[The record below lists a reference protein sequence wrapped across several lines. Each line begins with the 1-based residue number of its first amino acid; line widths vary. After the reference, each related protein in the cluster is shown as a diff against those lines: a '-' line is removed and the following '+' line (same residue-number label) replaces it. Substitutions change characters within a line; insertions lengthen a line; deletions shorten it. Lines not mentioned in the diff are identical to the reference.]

1 MGVLMSNEKAPI
13 RVLVTGAAGQIGYSL
28 VFMIAGG
35 EMFGREQPVIL
46 HLLDIPPCATV
57 LSGVVMELEDC
68 ASPLLRGVV
77 ASVDVEEALKDVEY
91 AVLVGAFPRREG
103 MERKDLLE
111 KNCAIFKQQGAA
123 LAKVASKNVKV
134 LVVGNP
140 ANTNSLI
147 ALTSANGSIPKE
159 NFTALTRLDHNRA
172 RNQIAKKLG
181 VTIAQVQNVVIWG
194 NHSSTQ
200 YPDVSYGFVND
211 FPNKGDKTSVTDAV
225 NSEEWL
231 HGEFITTVQKR
242 GAAIID
248 ARKLSS
254 AGSAAQAIC
263 DHMRNWTLGT
273 AEGEYV
279 SMAVP
284 SDGSYGV
291 PEGLIY
297 SFPVT
302 CKDGAYTIVQGL
314 EVSDFSKGKM
324 TATATELQEERDLAF
339 NFLGN

>member
-1 MGVLMSNEKAPI
+1 MGLCVMSEKSPV

-28 VFMIAGG
+28 VFMIARG
-35 EMFGREQPVIL
+35 EMFGRDQPVIL
-46 HLLDIPPCATV
+46 HLLDIPPCEQA
-57 LSGVVMELEDC
+57 LGGVVLELEDC
-68 ASPLLRGVV
+68 AAPLLRGVV
-77 ASVDVEEALKDVEY
+77 ASTNVEVALKDVQY

-111 KNCAIFKQQGAA
+111 KNCSIFKQQGGVI
-123 LAKVASKNVKV
+123 KTVASKNIKV

-140 ANTNSLI
+140 ANTNALI
-147 ALTSANGSIPKE
+147 AQATAEGIPKS

-172 RNQIAKKLG
+172 RNQIAKRAG
-181 VTIAQVQNVVIWG
+181 VPVERVHNVVIWG

-200 YPDVSYGFVND
+200 YPDVSYGYIQDGDKKTPVREVVND
-211 FPNKGDKTSVTDAV
+211 DSWLQGD
-225 NSEEWL
+225 
-231 HGEFITTVQKR
+231 FISTVQKR
-242 GAAIID
+242 GAAVIG

-263 DHMRNWTLGT
+263 DHMRDWVLGT

-284 SDGSYGV
+284 SDGSYGI

-302 CKDGAYTIVQGL
+302 TKDGSYTIVPDL
-314 EVSDFSKGKM
+314 EVSDFSREKM
-324 TATATELQEERDLAF
+324 DATAKELEEERSVAMEI
-339 NFLGN
+339 LGM

>member
-1 MGVLMSNEKAPI
+1 MG
-13 RVLVTGAAGQIGYSL
+13 
-28 VFMIAGG
+28 
-35 EMFGREQPVIL
+35 FGRDQPVIL

-68 ASPLLRGVV
+68 ALPLLRGVV
-77 ASVDVEEALKDVEY
+77 ASVDVEEGLKEVDY
-91 AVLVGAFPRREG
+91 AVLVGAFPRRPG

-123 LAKVASKNVKV
+123 LAKVANKNVKV

-147 ALTSANGSIPKE
+147 ALTSANGGIPKE

-181 VTIAQVQNVVIWG
+181 VTIPQVQNVVIWG

-200 YPDVSYGFVND
+200 YPDVSYGFVLD

-225 NSEEWL
+225 NDQDWL
-231 HGEFITTVQKR
+231 QGEFIRTVQKR
-242 GAAIID
+242 GAAVID

-263 DHMRNWTLGT
+263 DHMRDWVLGT

-291 PEGLIY
+291 PEGIIY

-302 CKDGAYTIVQGL
+302 TKDGSYTIVPNL
-314 EVSDFSKGKM
+314 EVSDFSKEKM
-324 TATATELQEERDLAF
+324 VATAKELEEERDLAF
-339 NFLGN
+339 AFLKEEN

>member
-1 MGVLMSNEKAPI
+1 
-13 RVLVTGAAGQIGYSL
+13 
-28 VFMIAGG
+28 
-35 EMFGREQPVIL
+35 MFGKDQPIIL
-46 HLLDIPPCATV
+46 HLLDIPPCATI
-57 LSGVVMELEDC
+57 LSGVVMELDDC
-68 ASPLLRGVV
+68 ALPLLRGVV
-77 ASVDVEEALKDVEY
+77 SSVDVEEGLKDVDY

-147 ALTSANGSIPKE
+147 ALTSAKGAIPKE

-181 VTIAQVQNVVIWG
+181 VTIPQVQNVVIWG

-200 YPDVSYGFVND
+200 YPDVSYGFVTD
-211 FPNKGDKTSVTDAV
+211 YPNKGDRTSVADAV
-225 NSEEWL
+225 NDQEWL
-231 HGEFITTVQKR
+231 QGEFIRTVQKR

-263 DHMRNWTLGT
+263 DHMRNWVLGT
-273 AEGEYV
+273 SEGEYV

-291 PEGLIY
+291 PEGIIY

-302 CKDGAYTIVQGL
+302 CKDGSYTIVPNL
-314 EVSDFSKGKM
+314 EVSEFSKEKM
-324 TATATELQEERDLAF
+324 VATANELQGERDLAF
-339 NFLGN
+339 NFLKE

>member
-1 MGVLMSNEKAPI
+1 MGSLEKRMKEAT

-28 VFMIAGG
+28 VFKIANGD
-35 EMFGREQPVIL
+35 MFGADQPVIL
-46 HLLDIPPCATV
+46 HLLDIAPCAQV
-57 LSGVVMELEDC
+57 LEGVVMELDDG
-68 ASPLLRGVV
+68 AYPLLQGIV
-77 ASVDVEEALKDVEY
+77 ATTDVNEAFTNVDY

-111 KNCAIFKQQGAA
+111 KNCSIFKQQGGVI
-123 LAKVASKNVKV
+123 KTVASKNIKV

-140 ANTNSLI
+140 ANTNALI
-147 ALTSANGSIPKE
+147 AQATAEGIPKS

-172 RNQIAKKLG
+172 RNQIAKRAG
-181 VTIAQVQNVVIWG
+181 VPVERVHNVVIWG

-200 YPDVSYGFVND
+200 YPDVSYGYIQDGDKKTPVREVVND
-211 FPNKGDKTSVTDAV
+211 DSWLQGD
-225 NSEEWL
+225 
-231 HGEFITTVQKR
+231 FISTVQKR
-242 GAAIID
+242 GAAVIG

-263 DHMRNWTLGT
+263 DHMRDWVLGT

-291 PEGLIY
+291 PENLIY

-302 CKDGAYTIVQGL
+302 CSNGNYTIVQNL
-314 EVSDFSKGKM
+314 EVSEFSRKM
-324 TATATELQEERDLAF
+324 LDATAAELVEERETAF
-339 NFLGN
+339 QFLN